1 MQDIIKNINK
11 SSKRNF
17 DLISC
22 GLASPQMIRSWSWG
36 EVKKPETINYRTF
49 KPERDGLFCSRIFG
63 PIKDFECLCGKYKR
77 RKHRGVICEKCGVEV
92 TATKVRRDRM
102 GHIELASPVAHIWFL
117 KSLPS
122 RIGLFLDMTLREI
135 ERVLY
140 YESFVVV
147 EPGITDL
154 EKGQLLTEDEY
165 YEALDEYDDD
175 FTAMMGAE
183 AVQILLSEVDIEKTI
198 QEIREELDTSASET
212 KIKKLQKRLKLMEAF
227 KDSGQKPEW
236 MIMNVLPVLPPDL
249 RPLVPLDGGRFATS
263 DLNDLYRRVI
273 NRNNRL
279 KRLLELGAPEIIVR
293 NEKRM
298 LQESVDALL
307 DNGRR
312 GRAILGTNKRPLK
325 SLADMIKGKQGRFRQ
340 NLLGKRVDYSGRSVV
355 VSGPTLK
362 LHQCG
367 LPKKMALELFKPFI
381 FNRLEQKGITIT
393 IKAAKQLVEE
403 ETPEVWDCLDEVI
416 REHPVLLNRAPTL
429 HRLGIQ
435 AFEPVLI
442 EGKAIQLH
450 PLVCTAFNADF
461 DGDQMAV
468 HVPLSI
474 EAQLEARA
482 LMMSTNNIL
491 SPASGEPIIQPN
503 QDVVLGIYYLTKDSA
518 DEGKAVRAFVDVH
531 EVKRA
536 YLAKQ
541 ISLHEKIKV
550 RVLAGDEKNTLET
563 TVGRCLLY
571 EIMPAGVD
579 FTRVNKTQKKKDI
592 LNLIS
597 HIYKDFGLKE
607 SVLFADQLM
616 YLGFEYSTTSGA
628 SIGVNDFEIPD
639 DKDNIINSA
648 QGEVQG
654 IEEQFESGLL
664 TKGEKYNKII
674 DIWSRTNER
683 VASSMMKALGDKVD
697 IDKDGNEKVVPSFN
711 SVFMYADSGARGS
724 PAQIRQLAGM
734 RGLMSKPDGSII
746 ETAITSNFREGLS
759 MLEYFT
765 STHGARKGLA
775 DTALKTA
782 NSGYLTRR
790 LVDVSQDVVITTED
804 CGTEDGITVE
814 AIIDGASVIQT
825 ISERILGR
833 VLQEDIKKDG
843 KVLFKKGHL
852 FDEESA
858 SLLQNSGIKKVKIR
872 SPITCEAKLG
882 LCSKCYGRDLAR
894 GHLVHIGEAVG
905 VVAAQSIG
913 EPGTQLTMRT
923 FHIGGAASG
932 TAEDDS
938 ITTLRGGT
946 VVFESSLKTVEKK
959 NGEAIVT
966 SRNGVLT
973 IQDEDENLLE
983 KYSVPYGAELLFAN
997 KKVVEP
1003 GTLIAKWDPLTLPI
1017 ISEVDGS
1024 IQFNDLSE
1032 DVTMKVDVDELTGSA
1047 AREVIDVNERPVK
1060 GKGMTP
1066 SISVVDGKKKILAS
1080 YSLPSKS
1087 ILMKNNTNK
1096 VAVGEFIARVPVEG
1110 TKTKDITGGLPR
1122 VADLFEARKPKDGAI
1137 YAEASGVL
1145 SYGKE
1150 TKGRK
1155 RLVITP
1161 EKGEPV
1167 EMLVQKYRAVS
1178 FLEGDKVE
1186 RGDILC
1192 HGPIDTHSLLS
1203 LHGVEELAK
1212 HLISE
1217 VQDVYRLQGV
1227 VINDKHIE
1235 VICRQ
1240 MIKKVTVTESGDS
1253 DYLEGDIVQ
1262 LTDIK
1267 KVNSNLQSS
1276 DKKPAKFERMLLG
1289 ITKAALSTDSFV
1301 SAASFQETT
1310 RVLTEAAVTS
1320 KKDILKGLKENV
1332 VVGRLVPAGTGFAAN
1347 QKASVTSEEI
1357 QDIEEAL
1364 KKELLES
1371 FQ

>member
-1 MQDIIKNINK
+1 MQDIIKNINRT
-11 SSKRNF
+11 SKRNF

-92 TATKVRRDRM
+92 TATKVRRERM
-102 GHIELASPVAHIWFL
+102 GHIDLASPVAHIWFL

-154 EKGQLLTEDEY
+154 KKGQLLTEDEY

-183 AVQILLSEVDIEKTI
+183 AVQILLADVDVEKSI
-198 QEIREELDTSASET
+198 QEIREELSTSGSET

-227 KDSGQKPEW
+227 RDSGQKPEW

-403 ETPEVWDCLDEVI
+403 EAPEVWDCLDEVI

-450 PLVCTAFNADF
+450 PLVCVAFNADF

-503 QDVVLGIYYLTKDSA
+503 QDVVLGIYYLTKENNNSI
-518 DEGKAVRAFVDVH
+518 GQGRAFVDVH

-536 YLAKQ
+536 YLEKQ
-541 ISLHEKIKV
+541 VSLHTKIKV
-550 RVLAGDEKNTLET
+550 RVLIDDEKKVVET
-563 TVGRCLLY
+563 TVGRCLLF
-571 EIMPAGVD
+571 EIMPNGISFD
-579 FTRVNKTQKKKDI
+579 RVNKTLKKKDI

-597 HIYKDFGLKE
+597 DVYRNFGLKE
-607 SVLFADQLM
+607 SVLFADSLM
-616 YLGFEYSTTSGA
+616 YLGFEYSTLSGA

-639 DKDNIINSA
+639 DKNLIIDDA
-648 QGEVQG
+648 QQEVQG
-654 IEEQFESGLL
+654 IEQQFESGLL

-674 DIWSRTNER
+674 DIWSRTNEK
-683 VASSMMKALGDKVD
+683 VAASMMGALGDKVEV
-697 IDKDGNEKVVPSFN
+697 DKDGNETLIPSFN

-746 ETAITSNFREGLS
+746 ESAITSNFREGLS

-790 LVDVSQDVVITTED
+790 LVDVSQDVVITED
-804 CGTEDGITVE
+804 DCETSDGVTVE

-833 VLQEDIKKDG
+833 VLQEDIVKDK

-858 SLLQNSGIKKVKIR
+858 VMLQNSGIKKVKIR

-882 LCSKCYGRDLAR
+882 LCAKCYGRDLAR

-932 TAEDDS
+932 SAEDDS
-938 ITTLRGGT
+938 VTTLRGGT
-946 VVFESSLKTVEKK
+946 VVLESSLKTVEKK
-959 NGEAIVT
+959 NGEAIVI

-983 KYSVPYGAELLFAN
+983 KYSIPYGAELLHTNNA
-997 KKVVEP
+997 KVEP

-1017 ISEVDGS
+1017 ISEVDGTIS
-1024 IQFNDLSE
+1024 FNDLTE
-1032 DVTMKVDVDELTGSA
+1032 DVTMNVDVDDLTGAST
-1047 AREVIDVNERPVK
+1047 REVIDVNERPLK

-1066 SISVVDGKKKILAS
+1066 SISVVDGKKKVIAS
-1080 YSLPSKS
+1080 YTLPSKS

-1096 VAVGEFIARVPVEG
+1096 VSVGEFIARVPVEG

-1161 EKGEPV
+1161 ENGEPT
-1167 EMLVQKYRAVS
+1167 EILVQKYRAVS
-1178 FLEGDKVE
+1178 FLEGDTVE

-1192 HGPIDTHSLLS
+1192 HGPVDTHSLLA

-1212 HLISE
+1212 HLIAE

-1240 MIKKVTVTESGDS
+1240 MMKKVTVTDSGDS
-1253 DYLEGDIVQ
+1253 DYLEGDVVQ
-1262 LTDIK
+1262 LGDIRTI
-1267 KVNSNLQSS
+1267 NANLEAS

-1320 KKDILKGLKENV
+1320 KKDSLKGLKENV
-1332 VVGRLVPAGTGFAAN
+1332 VVGRLIPAGTGFAAN
-1347 QKASVTSEEI
+1347 QKASVSSEEI
-1357 QDIEEAL
+1357 QNIEEAL

>member
-1 MQDIIKNINK
+1 MQDIIKNINR

-92 TATKVRRDRM
+92 TATKVRRERM

-147 EPGITDL
+147 EAGITDL
-154 EKGQLLTEDEY
+154 KKGQLLTEDEY

-183 AVQILLSEVDIEKTI
+183 AVQILLSEVDVEKET
-198 QEIREELDTSASET
+198 QQIREELNTSNSET

-227 KDSGQKPEW
+227 KESGQKPEW

-381 FNRLEQKGITIT
+381 FNKLEQKGITIT

-450 PLVCTAFNADF
+450 PLVCVAFNADF

-468 HVPLSI
+468 HVPLSL

-503 QDVVLGIYYLTKDSA
+503 QDVVLGIYYLTKEDFNLPG
-518 DEGKAVRAFVDVH
+518 EGRSFVDVH

-536 YLAKQ
+536 FLEKQ
-541 ISLHEKIKV
+541 INLHTKIKV
-550 RVLAGDEKNTLET
+550 RVKEGDEKNLYET

-571 EIMPAGVD
+571 EIMPAGLK
-579 FTRVNKTQKKKDI
+579 FEKVNKTLKKKD
-592 LNLIS
+592 LLGLIAS
-597 HIYKDFGLKE
+597 VYKDFGLKE
-607 SVLFADQLM
+607 SVLFADKLM
-616 YLGFEYSTTSGA
+616 YLGFEYSTSSGA

-639 DKDNIINSA
+639 DKTAIISNA
-648 QGEVQG
+648 ENEVQS
-654 IEEQFESGLL
+654 IEQQFESGLL

-674 DIWSRTNER
+674 DIWSRTNEK
-683 VASSMMKALGDKVD
+683 VANSMMGALGDKVAT
-697 IDKDGNEKVVPSFN
+697 DKDGNEVVTPSFN

-746 ETAITSNFREGLS
+746 ESAITSNFREGLS

-790 LVDVSQDVVITTED
+790 LVDVSQDVVITSED

-843 KVLFKKGHL
+843 KVLFEKGHL
-852 FDEESA
+852 FNEET
-858 SLLQNSGIKKVKIR
+858 SLEVQNSGIKKVKIR
-872 SPITCEAKLG
+872 SPITCEASQG
-882 LCSKCYGRDLAR
+882 LCAKCYGRDLAR

-932 TAEDDS
+932 SAEDDS
-938 ITTLRGGT
+938 VTTLRGGNI
-946 VVFESSLKTVEKK
+946 VFDSSLKTVAKK
-959 NGEAIVT
+959 NGELVVV
-966 SRNGVLT
+966 SRNAHFT
-973 IQDEDENLLE
+973 IQDDDENLLE
-983 KYSVPYGAELLFAN
+983 KYSIPYGAELLYADSA
-997 KKVVEP
+997 KVDP

-1017 ISEVDGS
+1017 IAEVEGTVA
-1024 IQFNDLSE
+1024 FNDLSE
-1032 DVTMKVDVDELTGSA
+1032 DVTMKVDVDDLTGSTT
-1047 AREVIDVNERPVK
+1047 REVIDVNDRPVK
-1060 GKGMTP
+1060 GKGMSP
-1066 SISVVDGKKKILAS
+1066 SITVLDGKKKVIAS

-1087 ILMKNNTNK
+1087 ILMKNNGNK
-1096 VAVGEFIARVPVEG
+1096 VSTGEFIARVPVEG

-1122 VADLFEARKPKDGAI
+1122 VADLFEARKPKDGSI

-1155 RLVITP
+1155 RLIITP

-1167 EMLVQKYRAVS
+1167 EMMIQKYRAVS
-1178 FLEGDKVE
+1178 FFEGDYVE
-1186 RGDILC
+1186 KGDILC
-1192 HGPIDTHSLLS
+1192 HGPVDTHSLLAM
-1203 LHGVEELAK
+1203 HGVEELAK
-1212 HLISE
+1212 HLIAE

-1235 VICRQ
+1235 TISRQ
-1240 MIKKVTVTESGDS
+1240 MMKKVTITDPGDS
-1253 DYLEGDIVQ
+1253 EYLEGDVVEI
-1262 LTDIK
+1262 T
-1267 KVNSNLQSS
+1267 KVRAANKNLVAS
-1276 DKKPAKFERMLLG
+1276 DKKPAIFDRMLLG

-1320 KKDILKGLKENV
+1320 KKDTLKGLKENV
-1332 VVGRLVPAGTGFAAN
+1332 VVGRLIPAGTGFAAN
-1347 QKASVTSEEI
+1347 QKASVSSEEI